1 MSTAEPEAG
10 AGSTAPTAPTEERFT
25 RDSADIQ
32 AILAD
37 ADLSDTQRWI
47 RIARRRKPENPAR
60 ALRLLHLIGVWR
72 PVDRLIED
80 AERFDE
86 RDAGQILGV
95 AALHRSIPDTAA
107 ILLAKWGS
115 TLATEVARTFARQ
128 RLTSD
133 VAEIIVLLKTRYADR
148 EEAAAIV
155 DTMLDEIAWG
165 GEAAE
170 RGGGR
175 TLRDVELIHVH
186 LVAGRRTEEARQ
198 LLTRVLSRD
207 WDPGFAY
214 DLAVEFLHDAPQRN
228 VLGDWALHM
237 VQTRKPGGKAIDV
250 MRDLIHRCG
259 PIDSSHA
266 RRLIAEVGRAWPA
279 EPLARLCAGLLE
291 CDCDDR
297 VAAIYRSAVRRPELF
312 EVALVI
318 KECWALPELSGVREE
333 LLQEAVAGTAP
344 RAVPLTV
351 DQVNELA
358 KLVADLGTPEAPNQ
372 IRDLVRLD
380 GCRGADLADLLEART
395 GKRRGAAGLDLARR
409 LAEAAKAG
417 TVDATAVAGYIGSLR
432 GRSWPGARQA
442 ADDAVNEL
450 TGIAHS
456 SPDVVADVAVN
467 LFGDDRTRRDAEAVL
482 RRYLL
487 NHAVVSAADLVA
499 LVAKVKGTD
508 LGRRALADALRETVR
523 RWPPSRRREA
533 IDKLREK
540 GFRDEGDQISRS

>member
-1 MSTAEPEAG
+1 VSAAEPEDG
-10 AGSTAPTAPTEERFT
+10 AASTEERFT

-37 ADLSDTQRWI
+37 EDLSDTQRWI

-60 ALRLLHLIGVWR
+60 ALRLLHLIGIWR

-148 EEAAAIV
+148 EETTEIV
-155 DTMLDEIAWG
+155 DTMLKEIAWG
-165 GEAAE
+165 GDVPT

-175 TLRDVELIHVH
+175 TVRDVELIHVH
-186 LVAGRRTEEARQ
+186 LVGGRRTEEAHQ
-198 LLTRVLSRD
+198 LLTRVLARQ
-207 WDPGFAY
+207 WEPGFAY
-214 DLAVEFLHDAPQRN
+214 DLAVEFQHDTPQRN
-228 VLGDWALHM
+228 VLGDWARAT
-237 VQTRKPGGKAIDV
+237 VEAGKPGGKAIDV

-259 PIDSSHA
+259 PIDSADA
-266 RRLIAEVGRAWPA
+266 RRLIADVGRAWPA
-279 EPLARLCAGLLE
+279 EPLARLGVSLME

-297 VAAIYRSAVRRPELF
+297 VVAVYRSAARRPELYA
-312 EVALVI
+312 VALVI
-318 KECWALPELSGVREE
+318 KECWAQSELAGVREE
-333 LLQEAVAGTAP
+333 LLHEAVVGSAP
-344 RAVPLTV
+344 RSAPLTV
-351 DQVNELA
+351 AQVNELA
-358 KLVADLGTPEAPNQ
+358 KLVADLDTPDAPNQ

-395 GKRRGAAGLDLARR
+395 GKRRRAAGLELARR

-432 GRSWPGARQA
+432 GRSWPPARQA

-456 SPDVVADVAVN
+456 SPDVVADVAVC
-467 LFGDDRTRRDAEAVL
+467 LFLDDRTRWDAEAVL

-487 NHAVVSAADLVA
+487 NHAVVSAADLVT
-499 LVAKVKGTD
+499 LVRKVRGTD
-508 LGRRALADALRETVR
+508 LGRRALVDALRETVR

-533 IDKLREK
+533 IDKLRAA
-540 GFRDEGDQISRS
+540 GFGDEGDQISRS